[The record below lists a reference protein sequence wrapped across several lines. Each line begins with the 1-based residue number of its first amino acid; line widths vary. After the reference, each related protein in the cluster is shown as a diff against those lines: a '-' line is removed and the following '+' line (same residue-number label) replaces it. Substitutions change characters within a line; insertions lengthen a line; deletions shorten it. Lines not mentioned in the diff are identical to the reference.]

1 MSHWLSK
8 GSGTGSFAGLQKLF
22 LRMLEDGQAVFEGAA
37 AALLG
42 ERPVEEVRKTLF
54 DTDARINATEQEM
67 RRKLVVHGT
76 VHGVQSFPS
85 LLVLMSVGK
94 DAERIGDYGKN
105 LFDLAAAGPD
115 LGGRRELL
123 TRLRGEICALLEHT
137 RSVYRSEDPAEAHA
151 YLEEA
156 DRIEDTCDRAIDE
169 ALAVRGENRSG
180 EALALR
186 YFKRVA
192 SHAANVVTSLV
203 MPLDKLDFFDES

>member
-8 GSGTGSFAGLQKLF
+8 GSGSGSFAELQKLF

-37 AALLG
+37 GALLG

-67 RRKLVVHGT
+67 RRKMVVHGT

-105 LFDLAAAGPD
+105 LFDLAAAGPH
-115 LGGRRELL
+115 LGPRRELL
-123 TRLRGEICALLEHT
+123 TRLRGEVRALLEHT
-137 RSVYRSEDPAEAHA
+137 RSAYRSEDPREAHA

-156 DRIEDTCDRAIDE
+156 DRIEDACDRAIEE
-169 ALAVRGENRSG
+169 ALGVTGENRAG
-180 EALALR
+180 EALTLR

-203 MPLDKLDFFDES
+203 MPLDKLDFFDEP